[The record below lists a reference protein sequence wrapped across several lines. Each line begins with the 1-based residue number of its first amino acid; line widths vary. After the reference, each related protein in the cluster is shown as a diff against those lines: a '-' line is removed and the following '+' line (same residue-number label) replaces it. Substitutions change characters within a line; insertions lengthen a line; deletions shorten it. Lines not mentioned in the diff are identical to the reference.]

1 MSGHGETVKYTKIF
15 KQRPLTSADREE
27 LKRRIGL
34 VIDEATLDITI
45 IALVRATT
53 HDLISEL
60 EATKRAF
67 DSTIDQVAHITP
79 REE

>member
-1 MSGHGETVKYTKIF
+1 MSGIGETVKYYKKF
-15 KQRPLTSADREE
+15 KQRPLTPADRQE
-27 LKRRIGL
+27 LETWIKRIIG
-34 VIDEATLDITI
+34 EATLDITI